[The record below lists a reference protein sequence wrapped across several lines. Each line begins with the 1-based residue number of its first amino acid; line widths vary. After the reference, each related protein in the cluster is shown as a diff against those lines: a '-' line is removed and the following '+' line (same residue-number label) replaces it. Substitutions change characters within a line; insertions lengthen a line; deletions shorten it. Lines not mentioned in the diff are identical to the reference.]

1 MDYLKDLLEEMQENP
16 FKWTSAYSAL
26 RDYIE
31 HNDKTALID
40 AIRNKPEIMEYQ
52 TVRNFIADV
61 MEGKK
66 IKKIRKGGFVHKS
79 NAERNEK
86 ILQLIVVYKA
96 MGYPVKPSP
105 YPDKEM
111 TCCNLAG
118 RKFFVSAD
126 TVDKEIYRKC
136 DKTERD
142 YIDDPIRLLNVAQ
155 GRTLVRLNG
164 GVKPDNISDLDKL
177 EQQFDEIK
185 HDKDNTRRQ
194 IFYEEQTKL
203 MNEMLKGE

>member
-1 MDYLKDLLEEMQENP
+1 MDYLKDLLEEMSKNP
-16 FKWTSAYSAL
+16 LKWTSAYSVL
-26 RDYIE
+26 QDVIN
-31 HNDKTALID
+31 HNDKKALAS
-40 AIRNKPEIMEYQ
+40 AIREKPEILEYKAVQ
-52 TVRNFIADV
+52 LLIADLI
-61 MEGKK
+61 EGKK
-66 IKKIRKGGFVHKS
+66 ITSGGFTHKA
-79 NAERNEK
+79 NATRNNEVLK
-86 ILQLIVVYKA
+86 WIAIYQA
-96 MGYPVKPSP
+96 MGYPIKPSP
-105 YPDKEM
+105 HTEM

-118 RKFFVSAD
+118 RRFYVSAD
-126 TVDKEIYRKC
+126 TVDKEIYRKR

-155 GRTLVRLNG
+155 GRTMIRLNG